1 MFEERTFLNVFTP
14 KKITAS
20 EALYMKFAVIDT
32 DTTWTDE
39 VMSIGIVIADGD
51 TKKELNSKYYIISPE
66 YKTGGMFSAT
76 IADALKEKT
85 LVMTRSGAIEDIRK
99 HTMPSMMPSMNLE
112 LWNCWGMILKCIK

>member
-32 DTTWTDE
+32 ETTWTDE

-51 TKKELNSKYYIISPE
+51 TKKEQNLALFLFIRDYILLFCQ
-66 YKTGGMFSAT
+66 K
-76 IADALKEKT
+76 
-85 LVMTRSGAIEDIRK
+85 
-99 HTMPSMMPSMNLE
+99 
-112 LWNCWGMILKCIK
+112 KCIINLTRGV